1 MVMIRKPVVAG
12 QFYPQTEASLRK
24 MLSGLI
30 EPVSEKQDAIGV
42 VMPHAGY
49 VYSGVV
55 AGATISK
62 VELKKTVIILGTNHT
77 GAGERFSIMTDGSWM
92 TPMGEVKIDTEIA
105 KSILKECPLLK
116 EDTLAHMYEH
126 SIEVELPFLQYLKS
140 DIKIVPIV
148 ISQAKLSEYQK
159 LGQDLANGFKKV
171 GRPGLFMASTDMTHY
186 ESKESAEEKDRLAIN
201 AILELDEEKLSKVVK
216 EKDISMCGV
225 SPTCALL
232 AVCKNLGAKKAGLV
246 KYQTSGDTSGDYSS
260 VVGYA
265 GMIIW

>member
-1 MVMIRKPVVAG
+1 MIRRPAFAG

-42 VMPHAGY
+42 IMPHAGY
-49 VYSGVV
+49 VYSGHV

-77 GAGERFSIMTDGSWM
+77 GRGEKFSIMTGGSWM
-92 TPMGEVKIDTEIA
+92 TPLGEVKIDSEIA
-105 KSILKECPLLK
+105 GSILKESLLLK
-116 EDTLAHMYEH
+116 EDTLAHLQEH
-126 SIEVELPFLQYLKS
+126 SIEVEIPFLQYLQN
-140 DIKIVPIV
+140 DIRIVPIAV
-148 ISQAKLSEYQK
+148 SPWAELSECRS
-159 LGQDLANGFKKV
+159 LGESIANGFKKI
-171 GRPGLFMASTDMTHY
+171 GRSGLFMASTDMTHY
-186 ESKESAEEKDRLAIN
+186 ESKEAAQEKDRLAID
-201 AILELDEEKLSKVVK
+201 AILDMDEEKLFNVVK
-216 EKDISMCGV
+216 ENDLSMCGL
-225 SPTCALL
+225 P
-232 AVCKNLGAKKAGLV
+232 AVCGLISACKKLGAKKAGLV

>member
-1 MVMIRKPVVAG
+1 MIRKPVVAG

-24 MLSGLI
+24 MLSGLV

-49 VYSGVV
+49 VYSGGV
-55 AGATISK
+55 AGSTISK

-105 KSILKECPLLK
+105 ESILKESPLLK
-116 EDTLAHMYEH
+116 EDALAHMYEH
-126 SIEVELPFLQYLKS
+126 SIEVELPFLQYLKN

-148 ISQAKLSEYQK
+148 ISQATLSEYRK
-159 LGQDLANGFKKV
+159 LGEEIANGFKKV
-171 GRPGLFMASTDMTHY
+171 GRPALFMASTDMTHY
-186 ESKESAEEKDRLAIN
+186 ESKESAEQKDRLAIN
-201 AILELDEEKLSKVVK
+201 AILELDEEKLFSVVK
-216 EKDISMCGV
+216 NNDISMCGV
-225 SPTCALL
+225 SPACVLIGL
-232 AVCKNLGAKKAGLV
+232 CKNLGAKKAGLV